1 MDLDQGSRQDCWQ
14 GSGVSQG
21 LSGGIGAG
29 DATDQALQ
37 GAGSAEPL
45 QIPHQG
51 QAAVGLAPPAEGL
64 TVWEAHLQLH
74 RLTVVREALQL
85 PPPAGAEPQARQAC
99 RQQIG
104 IAQHCGQDGEMG
116 HGGHGRCERR

>member
-1 MDLDQGSRQDCWQ
+1 MDLDQGSRQ

-21 LSGGIGAG
+21 LTGRIGAG
-29 DATDQALQ
+29 DASDQPLQ
-37 GAGSAEPL
+37 GARSAQPL

-51 QAAVGLAPPAEGL
+51 QAAVGLAPPTKGL
-64 TVWEAHLQLH
+64 TVGEAHLQIH
-74 RLTVVREALQL
+74 RLTVVREALEF
-85 PPPAGAEPQARQAC
+85 PPPARAEPQAREAC